1 MIKKLEKYFSQ
12 FTDKELEDNFSELV
26 RRYNEKQKSEQRN
39 VESAFFYPI
48 KVGSSVI
55 SESNFQDYKNDIIRR
70 LNKGIEIQNIRDF
83 YQKKVIDK
91 FLSDKRLSE
100 IYEKIKVGEPIKN
113 PPFSNIMK
121 KWSFWSNVHRVQ
133 DIIELE
139 NFLKE
144 LPLQQPET
152 DNPDEVKIIDKLKQ
166 NKFDDVEPSKV
177 YQHFKQ
183 LVDNSY
189 ITNENFNLF
198 LSTVF
203 EQNKTLTTK
212 IEIIKP
218 NSKQRVQKIFYSYYE
233 KLVQRKYG
241 TKQKYIDLLC
251 NNFTGFNP
259 ETLSTNFAK

>member
-1 MIKKLEKYFSQ
+1 MGFSSKKLEKYFSQ

-26 RRYNEKQKSEQRN
+26 RRYNEKEKSEQRN

-91 FLSDKRLSE
+91 FLSDKRFFE

-113 PPFSNIMK
+113 PLFSNIVK

-139 NFLKE
+139 AFFESQIQVNNTPTTKKQEYSANEFALVYIFDLYAKGKRIPINEIEGGLAKKVIESNTPKNCTVKPNSFYKAVKDINRDFDVNKKRDLENISKRWKEVLKE
-144 LPLQQPET
+144 LSS
-152 DNPDEVKIIDKLKQ
+152 DW
-166 NKFDDVEPSKV
+166 
-177 YQHFKQ
+177 
-183 LVDNSY
+183 
-189 ITNENFNLF
+189 
-198 LSTVF
+198 
-203 EQNKTLTTK
+203 KTLK
-212 IEIIKP
+212 
-218 NSKQRVQKIFYSYYE
+218 SYLTE
-233 KLVQRKYG
+233 KKLM
-241 TKQKYIDLLC
+241 
-251 NNFTGFNP
+251 
-259 ETLSTNFAK
+259 